1 MKPKYSKH
9 TVDEAVQLLDVY
21 ASQDFWA
28 GDGEHESILGTAML
42 LGIESVDL
50 DTPIGDATN
59 LACAAWAELPGDIY
73 ETAAE
78 AAQRLREGWR
88 P

>member
-1 MKPKYSKH
+1 MKPKYSKR

-21 ASQDFWA
+21 ASRDRCFADRPSWTM
-28 GDGEHESILGTAML
+28 LG
-42 LGIESVDL
+42 
-50 DTPIGDATN
+50 
-59 LACAAWAELPGDIY
+59 LARSLVR
-73 ETAAE
+73 AAE

>member
-1 MKPKYSKH
+1 MRPKYSKR

-21 ASQDFWA
+21 ASQMATLTTHLCLSEIQAAIGASSRAF
-28 GDGEHESILGTAML
+28 
-42 LGIESVDL
+42 DL
-50 DTPIGDATN
+50 AYDAWRNAPLPTDR
-59 LACAAWAELPGDIY
+59 AVTFEELRECG
-73 ETAAE
+73 AE

>member
-1 MKPKYSKH
+1 MPVQRTQAGGGQVKYSKK

-21 ASQDFWA
+21 ASQVFTVYMTMSHVAWEVGTRDPARKLAFRAWCRNGNDF
-28 GDGEHESILGTAML
+28 LF
-42 LGIESVDL
+42 
-50 DTPIGDATN
+50 
-59 LACAAWAELPGDIY
+59 AAL
-73 ETAAE
+73 E